1 MKIQQVRAF
10 AAGYDEET
18 LRKLISEIY
27 KRIPK
32 KVIEEKQLDLLL
44 ENPQEY
50 LGGKNKPAKKI
61 IMPDIDEVRWEV
73 EEFITNARAQNYLA
87 PNRVISKR
95 ERPKWRFLVKR
106 LYKDLLTLS
115 QDPEDLLETGKL
127 LMDLY
132 KVLCE
137 GCGVYLFTSE
147 EPFASVGVVQRSF
160 YRNVVAVNARTKQP
174 DEWIKEAILLI
185 VDQDVDGNT
194 LYSGLMDELLEF
206 LTTAPLKETSIK
218 WCETL
223 RRGKPVQPARR
234 SSSKYE
240 LERRNNHLTE
250 LIFRI
255 YVSLSEKEAAIADL
269 KRHYVEASAEVGL
282 YILMRLLLEY
292 EEKELW
298 LREYESAML
307 HGVQPRQSLVKDYD
321 RIKKTGE
328 LPKYLS

>member
-10 AAGYDEET
+10 VAGYDEET

-27 KRIPK
+27 KCIPK

-61 IMPDIDEVRWEV
+61 TMPEIDEVRGEV

-115 QDPEDLLETGKL
+115 QDAENLLETGKL
-127 LMDLY
+127 LMELY

-137 GCGVYLFTSE
+137 ACGVHLFTTV
-147 EPFASVGVVQRSF
+147 EPFGSVGVEQMNF
-160 YRNVVAVNARTKQP
+160 YHNVVAVNARTKQP

-185 VDQDVDGNT
+185 VDQDVDGAT
-194 LYSGLMDELLEF
+194 LYSVLMYELLE
-206 LTTAPLKETSIK
+206 LLKTAHLKETGIK

-223 RRGKPVQPARR
+223 RRGKLVQLVRSRR
-234 SSSKYE
+234 SNYE

-255 YVSLSEKEAAIADL
+255 NVALSEKDAAIADFN
-269 KRHYVEASAEVGL
+269 RHYVGVTADVKL
-282 YILMRLLLEY
+282 FILMSLLIEY

-298 LREYESAML
+298 LREFEGAL
-307 HGVQPRQSLVKDYD
+307 LRGVEPRQSLVTDYN
-321 RIKKTGE
+321 RIKATGK
-328 LPKYLS
+328 LPKYLG